1 MWFIFDLLSRHSDAD
16 QGQHNRHFGQDTDRR
31 RPRQPDWSR
40 QRGPMAHGYG
50 QFKEVGC
57 SDESC
62 RSRNVE
68 GQFQQA
74 AGTVGNEENKERL
87 QCKGYGDEQNVNGI
101 RHDDLGLRAEDDD

>member
-31 RPRQPDWSR
+31 RQGSR
-40 QRGPMAHGYG
+40 TGHAKEGDGHGYG